1 MSRIALWF
9 LPFSLVAAPSGEEV
23 KQGQC
28 SFERERNVLTV
39 SQSSDQAVIH
49 WNDFSIAPGEMTR
62 FLQPSR
68 DSVSVNRVVSDK
80 LSAIHG
86 TLEANGR
93 VYLINSNGIAIGP
106 EGIVRAGGFLAS
118 TLHLHDE
125 IFSKEGEHRFAG
137 DSGGRISNEG
147 SVEGSDGVHFIS
159 REILNAG
166 SVCSSE
172 GPVSFGAGTEVLI
185 KPFGKNWSIRVKGE
199 GTLDHKGMINAAQAE
214 LRAAGTNFE
223 ALAINCEGVVHASG
237 ARELDGRVI
246 LCSEKEGIIRHSG
259 TIRAENS
266 DGSGG
271 AVHLLGDYV
280 QLTEAAKVDGS
291 GAKKGGEILAGGDY
305 RGKEGP
311 IRKARALY
319 VSPDAAIDVS
329 CIGCGDGG
337 KAIFWGDLQNYFYGT
352 ALALGGAEGG
362 NGGLVEVSS
371 LGILE
376 PRGTVRTTAPFGKTG
391 VYLIDPVDVNI
402 SGAATTALVVTSP
415 PACPGPGTSSY
426 TVLAPGFSPVT
437 INGGDLGTALDCSNI
452 IIDASVMAGAGAGT
466 VTISTAVSWMSDN
479 DLTIFARD
487 VVLNA
492 GTNLINTG
500 AGSVTLNANFPASF
514 AGSFTGIS
522 GTKSSPDPTVL
533 RIQMGDGDITLNANG
548 GTAGGAGIDL
558 AAAAGGLGACTVSL
572 TTTGTGNIFLNGSS
586 PTSNGV
592 RLRGVVNLDNFIVSS
607 AGGAVDI
614 QGTSTAAAGANH
626 GVSFVHRVF
635 IAGATGITIQGSTT
649 AAAGFGVIGTI
660 ESTLSSSGD
669 ILMTGT
675 SPFRGIQYQSTG
687 IIAAG
692 SGSVSISG
700 TGGTAEG
707 TSLDVSPISSVNGDI
722 SILGMGAR
730 GVSLLRTGDTFT
742 INSSG
747 SGSVLIQGMGTTLQ
761 GVLGTAATT
770 NPISISAGTGD
781 VTITGIS
788 GTGRGVDFIGPTLA
802 GATFNLIQ
810 TSSGAVAIN
819 GTSSGAND
827 GIHLRSTVVANG
839 SGSST
844 LTGSSASATGIFLEA
859 GLYATT
865 IGRNVGGA
873 YLFPPPATVAIS
885 TGPITLAADT
895 LSLLASSVITTGT
908 VTLHPLSSATSIG
921 VGTGVGTVNYTNALL
936 GQIGPSVPSQIIIG
950 QAAGAHTINVNGNPP
965 ASRNY
970 LFRGETINIDNYN
983 NGASAISF
991 EVGMSGTGL
1000 VDLGNTIT
1008 SGVLTVTGF
1017 GLPENNT
1024 LQAQDIVNTWNVTS
1038 NDAGNINGIGFLN
1051 FTNIGNLIGG
1061 SQPDTFIFSD
1071 QQGVSGLVDG
1081 GAPPVPNILDY
1092 TAFTIP
1098 AIVDPIGLYDGTAS
1112 NIGNGY
1118 FNIGSVIGN
1127 FMPTPPPPPPPPPPP
1142 IIPAVVVPVFFSQ
1155 QTVEISNPYLFLNA
1169 FGRDD
1174 LFYLLQH
1181 YLLSQ
1186 AISKDDLFRASMEV
1200 SVLYQTLSNGLNDI
1214 REFDLALPP
1223 TSPWIKG
1230 GYILNLP

>member
-9 LPFSLVAAPSGEEV
+9 LPLSLIAAPSGEQV
-23 KQGQC
+23 KQGEC
-28 SFERERNVLTV
+28 AFERSRDVLTV
-39 SQSSDQAVIH
+39 SQSTDRAVIH
-49 WNDFSIAPGEMTR
+49 WNDFSIASGEMTR

-68 DSVSVNRVVSDK
+68 DSVSINRVVSDK

-93 VYLINSNGIAIGP
+93 VYLINANGIAIGP

-125 IFSKEGEHRFAG
+125 IFSKDSEHWFSG
-137 DSGGRISNEG
+137 DSGGMISNEG
-147 SVEGSDGVHFIS
+147 SVEGADGVHFIS
-159 REILNAG
+159 REIRNSGL
-166 SVCSSE
+166 VSSPE

-199 GTLDHKGMINAAQAE
+199 GTLDHNGTIEAAQAE

-223 ALAINCEGVVHASG
+223 ALAVNSEGVIHAKG
-237 ARELDGRVI
+237 VLELDGRVI
-246 LCSEKEGIIRHSG
+246 LSSEKEGIVRHSG
-259 TIRAENS
+259 TIRSENS

-271 AVHLLGDYV
+271 AVHLLGHYV
-280 QLTEAAKVDGS
+280 QLTGAARVDAS
-291 GAKKGGEILAGGDY
+291 GKTAGGEILAGGDY
-305 RGKEGP
+305 KGKEGP

-319 VSPDAAIDVS
+319 VSPDACADVS

-337 KAIFWGDLQNYFYGT
+337 KAIFWGDLQNHFYGS
-352 ALALGGAEGG
+352 ALALGGTEGG

-371 LGILE
+371 RGLLE
-376 PRGTVRTTAPFGKTG
+376 PRGTVRTTAPLGKTG
-391 VYLIDPVDVNI
+391 IYLIDPVNVNI

-426 TVLAPGFSPVT
+426 TVTAPGFSPVT

-452 IIDASVMAGAGAGT
+452 IIDAAVMAGGDVGT

-479 DLTIFARD
+479 DLTINARD
-487 VVLNA
+487 IVLSA
-492 GTNLINTG
+492 GTDLSNTG
-500 AGSVTLNANFPASF
+500 AGSVTMNANFPASF
-514 AGSFTGIS
+514 LGSFTGIS

-533 RIQMGDGDITLNANG
+533 RIQMADGDITLNANG
-548 GTAGGAGIDL
+548 GTTGGEGIQL

-572 TTTGTGNIFLNGSS
+572 TTTGTGNVLINGSS

-592 RLRGVVNLDNFIVSS
+592 RLRGVVNLDNFIVTSTS
-607 AGGAVDI
+607 GTVTI
-614 QGTSTAAAGANH
+614 QGNSTAAAGANH
-626 GVSFVHRVF
+626 GVSLVHRVF
-635 IAGATGITIQGSTT
+635 VTGGTGITIQGST
-649 AAAGFGVIGTI
+649 AAVAGVGVISTI
-660 ESTLSSSGD
+660 ESTLNSGGD
-669 ILMTGT
+669 IMMTGT

-687 IIAAG
+687 ITTSG
-692 SGSVSISG
+692 SGSITLSG
-700 TGGTAEG
+700 TGGSAEG
-707 TSLDVSPISSVNGDI
+707 TSLDVGSITSVNGDI
-722 SILGMGAR
+722 LIMGSGTR
-730 GVSLLRTGDTFT
+730 GISLLRAGP
-742 INSSG
+742 IPIHSSG
-747 SGSVLIQGMGTTLQ
+747 IGNVSIQGTGTTLQ
-761 GVLGTAATT
+761 GVLGTSDTFS
-770 NPISISAGTGD
+770 PISISAGSGD
-781 VTITGIS
+781 VTIS
-788 GTGRGVDFIGPTLA
+788 GTSGSNRGVDFIGPTL
-802 GATFNLIQ
+802 GGSTFNLLQ
-810 TSSGAVAIN
+810 TSSGAIN
-819 GTSSGAND
+819 ITGTSSGAND

-839 SGSST
+839 SGSAT

-865 IGRNVGGA
+865 IGRNVGGG
-873 YLFPPPATVAIS
+873 YFSPPPATVAVS

-895 LSLLASSVITTGT
+895 LSLLANSVITTGA
-908 VTLHPLSSATSIG
+908 VALHPLSAATSIG
-921 VGTGVGTVNYTNALL
+921 VGTGVGTVNYSNALL

-950 QAAGAHTINVNGNPP
+950 QASGAHTINVNGGPP
-965 ASRNY
+965 ANRSY
-970 LFRGETINIDNYN
+970 LFRGETVNIDNFN
-983 NGASAISF
+983 NGASPIGF
-991 EVGMSGTGL
+991 NIGMSGTGL

-1008 SGVLTVTGF
+1008 SGVITVTGF
-1017 GLPENNT
+1017 GSPANNT
-1024 LQAQDIVNTWNVTS
+1024 LQAQDIANTWNVTS
-1038 NDAGNINGIGFLN
+1038 ADAGNINGAGFLN
-1051 FTNIGNLIGG
+1051 FTNIGNLVGG
-1061 SQPDTFIFSD
+1061 NQPDTFIFSD

-1142 IIPAVVVPVFFSQ
+1142 IVPAVVVPVFFSQ
-1155 QTVEISNPYLFLNA
+1155 QTVEISNPYLFLNT

-1174 LFYLLQH
+1174 IFSLLQS

-1186 AISKDDLFRASMEV
+1186 AVSKDDLFRASMEV
-1200 SVLYQTLSNGLNDI
+1200 FVFYQTLSNGLNDI
-1214 REFDLALPP
+1214 REFDLTLPK